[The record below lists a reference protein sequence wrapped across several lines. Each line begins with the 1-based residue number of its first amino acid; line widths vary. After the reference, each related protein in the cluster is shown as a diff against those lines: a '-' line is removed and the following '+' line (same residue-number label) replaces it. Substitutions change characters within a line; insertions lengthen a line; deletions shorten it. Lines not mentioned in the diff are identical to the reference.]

1 MRPVVSESPP
11 REKDPRRVQAGK
23 AGMLARWGPGPAVVR
38 LRDLDPYTQDIIRA
52 ILAARANAA
61 ENAKAAPAI
70 VTPEAAQEVRRA
82 AGEPSAA

>member
-1 MRPVVSESPP
+1 MPRSE
-11 REKDPRRVQAGK
+11 RGRLGGR
-23 AGMLARWGPGPAVVR
+23 ARWDA
-38 LRDLDPYTQDIIRA
+38 DA
-52 ILAARANAA
+52 AARGLPRGPRVLRLADLTPQQRRLVMALLNLGEA